1 MDFPGGIEKIEIS
14 DNEAFDG
21 SGDVSIEV
29 SRDVIGEGTE
39 FPEPEAVTAQLADDR
54 EVNMGKDQ
62 PFSIRLTSLDTAA
75 FDSLESAEGDTTG
88 LFIKVS
94 SLQKTDAGDPKAE
107 VTYKRA
113 ILSHVNYAAINAD
126 RSEYGTVMIDGRA
139 TGTTVSDIK
148 DVVMN

>member
-21 SGDVSIEV
+21 TGNVSIEV
-29 SRDVIGEGTE
+29 GRDVIGEGTE
-39 FPEPEAVTAQLADDR
+39 FPDPEAVTAQLADDR

-62 PFSIRLTSLDTAA
+62 SMSIRLTSLPTTD
-75 FDSLESAEGDTTG
+75 FDALEGAEGDATE
-88 LFIKVS
+88 LFVKVS
-94 SLQKTDAGDPKAE
+94 SLQKNDSGNPKAE
-107 VTYKRA
+107 VTYRRV

-148 DVVMN
+148 NIVLN